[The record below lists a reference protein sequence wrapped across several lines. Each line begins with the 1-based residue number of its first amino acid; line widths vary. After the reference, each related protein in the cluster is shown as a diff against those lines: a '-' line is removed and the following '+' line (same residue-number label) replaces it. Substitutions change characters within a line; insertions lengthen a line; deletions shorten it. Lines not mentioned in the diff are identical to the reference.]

1 MRQTKVFLIS
11 LALFAAV
18 FVFCCGIL
26 IAKSGLFINETS
38 DRCILLRNAQDD
50 KNVSESEF
58 GIKIIKSKNE
68 PNEPPKNAE
77 ANLIV
82 IGGKEEIVSI
92 GAKDPC
98 TEDPQKGFK
107 FQLELNALGAS
118 IQKVTF
124 SDGKGEGFDDLDYKN
139 PKPLVLLKPFKY
151 GDKDI
156 VTMANDNFSLFSRNA
171 ACKLDKL
178 PWQYLGS
185 TDNNDGSITAAFRS
199 TLVENMLP
207 ILKIT
212 KTYSI
217 RPNDYVIDCSIYIE
231 NSSSSEQTYS
241 FGIEGPAGI
250 GNEGFRGDS
259 RRVIGC
265 FVNTKEEHT
274 TVIKTADALRKDA
287 LKSTTGDTKIDSN
300 EGDFLWL
307 AITNKYFASILVPQ
321 PSDKN
326 KFCDWIKSKT
336 GAYIDPDGRP
346 NSGDETIATHLVI
359 TKTTLKSDE
368 TREYKFQL
376 YCGPKDNMLFNKNP
390 QFKSLGFINAID
402 FMPCFCCPAMLI
414 RPLAFGILRLM
425 EWLHVF
431 LFNYGLVIIILVFV
445 VRLILHPLTKKGQV
459 SMSKMSKLAPKVEQL
474 KKKYADNKAEM
485 NKQVMALYKE
495 QGASPITGMIP
506 MFIQMPIWIALY
518 SAIDASVSLR
528 GAKFLPFW
536 ITNLSAPD
544 ALFHFPAVQIPLLGK
559 FDSFN
564 LLPILMGLAFY
575 LQQKLTPTQAAAG
588 NTQMAQQQKIMM
600 IMMPILFPLMLYSA
614 PSGLNLYIMASTFA
628 GAIEQY
634 VIKKHIKEREKKED
648 DGLVPVTS
656 KTGGKVKKKKPK
668 PFFKNFT

>member
-1 MRQTKVFLIS
+1 LAVFS
-11 LALFAAV
+11 AV
-18 FVFCCGIL
+18 FVFCCGIF
-26 IAKSGLFINETS
+26 IAKSGVFSNEAT
-38 DRCILLRNAQDD
+38 DRCILLRNAEDV
-50 KNVSESEF
+50 NNANEPEI
-58 GIKIIKSKNE
+58 GIKIIKSKHE
-68 PNEPPKNAE
+68 PNEPPKSTVDNFIAVGGE
-77 ANLIV
+77 EKIV
-82 IGGKEEIVSI
+82 AI

-98 TEDPQKGFK
+98 TEDPRKGFK
-107 FQLELNALGAS
+107 FQLELNSFGAS

-124 SDGKGEGFDDLDYKN
+124 SDGKGAGFDDLDYKN
-139 PKPLVLLKPFKY
+139 PKPLVLLKPVKY
-151 GDKDI
+151 GDTDI
-156 VTMANDNFSLFSRNA
+156 MTLSNGNFSLFSRNA
-171 ACKLDKL
+171 GFKLDKM
-178 PWQYLGS
+178 PWQFLGS
-185 TDNNDGSITAAFRS
+185 TDNNDGSITAVFQAV
-199 TLVENMLP
+199 LVGNMLP
-207 ILKIT
+207 VLKIT

-217 RPNDYVIDCSIYIE
+217 RPNDYLIDCTISVE
-231 NSSSSEQTYS
+231 NSSSTEENYS
-241 FGIEGPAGI
+241 FAIDGPSGI

-274 TVIKTADALRKDA
+274 TVIKTADALK
-287 LKSTTGDTKIDSN
+287 KTTEPTKIDSTA
-300 EGDFLWL
+300 GDFLWL

-326 KFCDWIKSKT
+326 KFCDWIKSKS
-336 GAYIDPDGRP
+336 GAYIDPDGIA

-359 TKTTLKSDE
+359 ATNTLKPDE

-376 YCGPKDNMLFNKNP
+376 YCGPKDNRLFEKNP

-414 RPLAFGILRLM
+414 RPLAFGILWLM

-459 SMSKMSKLAPKVEQL
+459 SMSRMSKLAPKVEQL

-575 LQQKLTPTQAAAG
+575 LQQKLTPTQAAA

-648 DGLVPVTS
+648 DGLVSVTS